1 MTDAA
6 TGTGRQLVSFFQ
18 DAPKKPSNSV
28 GIELLP
34 IDQANRFVLPGPVVV
49 GTVYVRHPIDN
60 RELIAFADY
69 DEKLAQDRYNEA
81 LRVFTKLGAA
91 RIVAASRRQTSKQVG
106 GRLGLRR
113 IGADLGAGRDAT
125 WSLTFDQE
133 GVGGVPVDPR
143 PLRFRDEPMLDAV
156 CDGVLNL
163 GVRKGRIQ
171 ITRSSTLG
179 VDGELGLRLKEG
191 RFQAWGERHE
201 GDGDRVRDRSSLH
214 RRGREGPR
222 RCRRQDRAARCR
234 GPAIVPA
241 ANLARGGTPD
251 QCVTSSWDGGVSAST
266 IGRGPQ
272 DHVEAAEQRDV
283 VRDGAV

>member
-34 IDQANRFVLPGPVVV
+34 IDQASMFVLSGPVVV

-106 GRLGLRR
+106 GRLGFRR
-113 IGADLGAGRDAT
+113 IGADLGVGKDAT

-143 PLRFRDEPMLDAV
+143 PLRFHDEPMLDAV

-179 VDGELGLRLKEG
+179 VDGELGLRLQKAGFKLGVSGAKATVTE
-191 RFQAWGERHE
+191 FVIEAAFTADAAKDLDAVVAKTEPPA
-201 GDGDRVRDRSSLH
+201 V
-214 RRGREGPR
+214 
-222 RCRRQDRAARCR
+222 AARR
-234 GPAIVPA
+234 SFLRR
-241 ANLARGGTPD
+241 NLARGGAPD
-251 QCVTSSWDGGVSAST
+251 QL
-266 IGRGPQ
+266 
-272 DHVEAAEQRDV
+272 
-283 VRDGAV
+283 